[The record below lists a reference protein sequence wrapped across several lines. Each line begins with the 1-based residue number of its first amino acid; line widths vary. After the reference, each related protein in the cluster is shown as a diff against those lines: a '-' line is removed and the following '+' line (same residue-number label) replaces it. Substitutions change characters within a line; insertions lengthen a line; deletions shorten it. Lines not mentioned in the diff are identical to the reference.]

1 MEKIGIIAGNK
12 RFPIL
17 FCEAA
22 KRKNYYVVA
31 VAIKND
37 TSRNLKNFVDKIYW
51 IDLNEFP
58 RMFDIF
64 KNEGVKQIVMAGQIN
79 PYRLFTKEAEQ
90 SQEIKNLLRGI
101 KDKRAD
107 TIFGAIAERI
117 KESGLQLMDS
127 TILIEDLL
135 PKKGPLTKKEP
146 NFDEWEDIYFGFDL
160 AKSIA
165 FLDIGQAVAVK
176 KKAIVAVEAIEGT
189 DNLIKRSGKI
199 AGSGIVVVKV
209 SKPNQDMRF
218 DIPVVGLNTVKNLVK
233 TRAVCLAIEAGKTL
247 FIDKEQSIRLA
258 DRKGIAIVAV

>member
-1 MEKIGIIAGNK
+1 VIAGNK

-64 KNEGVKQIVMAGQIN
+64 KNEGIKQIVMAGQIN
-79 PYRLFTKEAEQ
+79 PYRLFTKEADL
-90 SQEIKNLLRGI
+90 SQEINNLLRGI
-101 KDKRAD
+101 QDKRAD

-146 NFDEWEDIYFGFDL
+146 NFDEWEDIYCKINRFFGYRPGCGRQE
-160 AKSIA
+160 K
-165 FLDIGQAVAVK
+165 G
-176 KKAIVAVEAIEGT
+176 
-189 DNLIKRSGKI
+189 NC
-199 AGSGIVVVKV
+199 GS
-209 SKPNQDMRF
+209 
-218 DIPVVGLNTVKNLVK
+218 
-233 TRAVCLAIEAGKTL
+233 
-247 FIDKEQSIRLA
+247 
-258 DRKGIAIVAV
+258 